1 MEGKSV
7 WRQIN
12 WLVVTLLAL
21 GGAVIYLM
29 PYVRSSYYDAL
40 IQGIGATN
48 TQLGII
54 SSFFGLL
61 TLACYFPGGW
71 LADRFS
77 AKKLLLISFIVN
89 AGLGFWYSTLP
100 GYKTLI
106 FIHILFGIFC
116 TLTFWAA
123 YIKATR
129 LCAPPEAQ
137 GKAYGF
143 VEGIRRVMS
152 MLIVFAGA
160 WLFSRY
166 DADPVGGVQAVLRF
180 YAAMCAVV
188 AVCIFFFM
196 KDVDTSDQRTG
207 ATVSEI
213 VAAAK
218 IGEIWLI
225 ALIVMM
231 AYFSFRSQ
239 DIMTPYTTN
248 LCGLSGTLA
257 AVVSGVRYYGMG
269 FMAIPGGLLGDRIG
283 YVNTMIVGLVTVI
296 ATNILF
302 IVFPGAPAT
311 VGMFVTIM
319 FAFMVAQFAMR
330 GVYYAMLTEG
340 QVPVAVTGIATG
352 IVATVAY
359 SPDVFAPLYQGG
371 LLDAFGRDAHTGYNY
386 IFMISIVTAVIGIG
400 LCFVLKKRIAM
411 KAAAKAA
418 AAQF

>member
-1 MEGKSV
+1 MESKSV

-12 WLVVTLLAL
+12 WLSVVLLAM

-29 PYVRSSYYDAL
+29 PYIRSSYYDAL
-40 IQGIGATN
+40 IKGTGAN
-48 TQLGII
+48 DLQLGII
-54 SSFFGLL
+54 TSFFGLL

-77 AKKLLLISFIVN
+77 AKKMLLVSFIAN
-89 AGLGFWYSTLP
+89 AALGFWYSTLP

-106 FIHILFGIFC
+106 LIHILFGIFC

-152 MLIVFAGA
+152 MLMVFGGA
-160 WLFSRY
+160 WFFSRY
-166 DADPVGGVQAVLRF
+166 TDDPVGGVQAVLRF
-180 YAAMCAVV
+180 YASLCAVV
-188 AVCIFFFM
+188 AVCIFLFM
-196 KDVDTSDQRTG
+196 KDADTSDHKTS
-207 ATVSEI
+207 ASVSEI
-213 VAAAK
+213 AKAAK

-239 DIMTPYTTN
+239 DIMTPYATN
-248 LCGLSGTLA
+248 LCGLSGTLG
-257 AVVSGVRYYGMG
+257 AVFAGVRYYGMG
-269 FMAIPGGLLGDRIG
+269 FMAIPGGLMGDRVG
-283 YVNTMIVGLVTVI
+283 YVNTMILGLLIVI
-296 ATNILF
+296 ITNIILIAYPGTSGN
-302 IVFPGAPAT
+302 IVIIMA
-311 VGMFVTIM
+311 IM
-319 FAFMVAQFAMR
+319 FTFMAAQFAMR

-340 QVPVAVTGIATG
+340 RVPVAVTGIATG
-352 IVATVAY
+352 IIATVAY
-359 SPDVFAPLYQGG
+359 SPDVFAPLYQGA
-371 LLDAFGRDAHTGYNY
+371 LLKHFGRDVHTGYNY

-400 LCFVLKKRIAM
+400 LCFYLKKKI
-411 KAAAKAA
+411 AAKV
-418 AAQF
+418 AAQAQA

>member
-12 WLVVTLLAL
+12 WLVVVLLAL

-48 TQLGII
+48 TQLGVI

-77 AKKLLLISFIVN
+77 AKKLLLVSFVVN

-100 GYKTLI
+100 SYQTLI

-160 WLFSRY
+160 WIFNRY
-166 DADPVGGVQAVLRF
+166 TEDPVGGVQAVLRF
-180 YAAMCAVV
+180 YSGMCAVV
-188 AVCIFFFM
+188 AVCLFIFM

-207 ATVSEI
+207 ASISEI

-283 YVNTMIVGLVTVI
+283 YVNTMIAGLVTVI

-302 IVFPGAPAT
+302 IVFPGTPAT
-311 VGMFVTIM
+311 IGMFVTIM

-340 QVPVAVTGIATG
+340 QIPVAVTGIATG
-352 IVATVAY
+352 IIATVAY
-359 SPDVFAPLYQGG
+359 SPDVFAPLYSGA
-371 LLDAFGRDAHTGYNY
+371 LLDAFGRDTHTGYNY
-386 IFMISIVTAVIGIG
+386 IFMISIATALIGIG
-400 LCFVLKKRIAM
+400 LCFVLKKRIAVKM
-411 KAAAKAA
+411 AAKAA
-418 AAQF
+418 AQG

>member
-1 MEGKSV
+1 MESKSV

-12 WLVVTLLAL
+12 WLGVVLLAA

-40 IQGIGATN
+40 IQGMGVDN

-77 AKKLLLISFIVN
+77 AKKLLLVSFIIN
-89 AGLGFWYSTLP
+89 AFLGLWYSTLP

-106 FIHILFGIFC
+106 FIHVLFGIFC

-137 GKAYGF
+137 GKAFGF
-143 VEGIRRVMS
+143 VEGIRRVIS
-152 MLIVFAGA
+152 MLIVFIGA
-160 WLFSRY
+160 WIFSRY
-166 DADPVGGVQAVLRF
+166 VDDQVGGVQAVLRF
-180 YAAMCAVV
+180 YAATCAAV
-188 AVCIFFFM
+188 AVGIFFFM
-196 KDVDTSDQRTG
+196 KDAGSGDQKTG
-207 ATVSEI
+207 ASLKEI
-213 VAAAK
+213 GEAAK

-239 DIMTPYTTN
+239 DIMTPYATN

-269 FMAIPGGLLGDRIG
+269 FMAIPGGLIGDRIG
-283 YVNTMIVGLVTVI
+283 YVNTMMLGLGLVI
-296 ATNILF
+296 ATNLLF
-302 IVFPGAPAT
+302 IAFPGTPAT
-311 VGMFVTIM
+311 VMVFVTIM
-319 FAFMVAQFAMR
+319 FAFMTAQFAMR

-340 QVPVAVTGIATG
+340 KVPVAVTGIATG
-352 IVATVAY
+352 IIATVAY
-359 SPDVFAPLYQGG
+359 SPDVFAPLYSGL
-371 LLDAFGRDAHTGYNY
+371 LLDAYGRDTHTGYNY
-386 IFMISIVTAVIGIG
+386 IFMISIVTAIIGIG
-400 LCFVLKKRIAM
+400 LCCVLKKRIAV
-411 KAAAKAA
+411 KAAAQQATAA
-418 AAQF
+418 